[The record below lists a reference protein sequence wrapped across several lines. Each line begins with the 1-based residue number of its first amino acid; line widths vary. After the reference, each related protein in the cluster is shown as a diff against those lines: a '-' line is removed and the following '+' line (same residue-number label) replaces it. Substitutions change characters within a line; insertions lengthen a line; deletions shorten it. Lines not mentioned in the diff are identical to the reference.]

1 MQLFCPTIAHMVATG
16 MRSTGKPNPCWYH
29 TAALPLAKA
38 GLPEPTIPFEAG
50 GELPNVVG
58 VHPRRVF
65 SVSYEENA
73 LFFV

>member
-1 MQLFCPTIAHMVATG
+1 MQLFCPTVEHAIATG
-16 MRSTGKPNPCWYH
+16 VHSTGKLKPCQYRT
-29 TAALPLAKA
+29 TALLLAKP
-38 GLPEPTIPFEAG
+38 GLTEPTIPFEAG

-65 SVSYEENA
+65 SVSYEENT